1 VAAELEFCLLGSL
14 VVRRGAVP
22 VAVPRGKQR
31 VILAMLLLNAGRVV
45 RLDELTETLW
55 DGGPP
60 PSGPVAVQN
69 HVMRLRNALGE
80 AGRDRIVTAP
90 PGYLIRVEAAEL
102 DVSCFEA
109 LLGAARGAAR
119 DRLWDQAAA
128 KAREALRLWRGEPLA
143 DVGSEVLTAREA
155 PRLAELRLQALQI
168 RIDAELHLGRHGEV
182 IAELQQ
188 LVGAYPLRERLY
200 GQLMLALYRDSRQGE
215 ALAAY
220 QQARRALVDELGTEP
235 GPDLRQL
242 HQQILDADPALIIPA
257 PLAAGSAASVV
268 PRELPAAVGNFT
280 GRTDELEML
289 TSLIDGSGEEVPG
302 TVVISAIGGTAGV
315 GKTALAVHWA
325 HQVADR
331 FPDGQL
337 YVNLRGYDAAQPVPA
352 GDALARFLRGLGVP
366 GQEIPPEED
375 ERAARYRSLLSGK
388 RILVVL
394 DNARD
399 VEQVRPLL
407 PASSGCT
414 VLVTSRDSLTG
425 LVARDGATRLDLD
438 LLPSADAV
446 RLLRALIG
454 PRADTDPEATA
465 ALAAQCCRLPL
476 ALRVAAELS
485 AARPAV
491 ALADLA
497 EELADQRR
505 RLDLLDGGGDP
516 AIAVRAVFSWSYRHL
531 DADTGRTFRLAGLHP
546 GPDLEPYAAAALT
559 GTTVAQAGR
568 LLDRLARAHLIE
580 PARAGWYGMHD
591 LLRAYASEL
600 AVALDSEEERQSALT
615 RLFDYFLHTA
625 AAATA
630 MLYPGERHRQP
641 DMQPSATPLPPLAS
655 AAAAQSWL
663 DDERATLAAVAV
675 HAAEHGWPGHATSLA
690 AILFPYLNLGGHYP
704 EAVTVYAHAASA
716 AHRRGDDAAEAAA
729 LNALGTIDWRQARY
743 EQACDRLQQAQ
754 QMFRTAGDRV
764 GQARALGNLG
774 LTYVNQGHFQA
785 AVSAFGQVLSLFRQ
799 IADRSGEVRTLC
811 NLGIVE
817 ERIGLYHQ
825 AASHQEESISIAR
838 EIGAQDTEYLALL
851 NLGVVRLRQG
861 RCTQASD
868 DLRRALAMFREAG
881 YRPYEAV
888 TLTRIGDVC
897 LRQGSPHEAVGY
909 LQKGLSL
916 FREIGDRSG
925 EADALNSLGE
935 VLIATSRFNEA
946 HARHTAALDLADPI
960 GDKYEQARAHNG
972 LGHACH
978 ASGQRDQGRRHW
990 HTALELYTSL
1000 GVPEADGV
1008 RVQLV
1013 QGDQNTSPGRGS
1025 PQPPR
1030 C

>member
-1 VAAELEFCLLGSL
+1 MAAEFEFCLLGPL
-14 VVRRGAVP
+14 TVRRGT
-22 VAVPRGKQR
+22 VAVTVPPGKQR
-31 VILAMLLLNAGRVV
+31 VILATLLLNAGRIVH
-45 RLDELTETLW
+45 LEELTETLW
-55 DGGPP
+55 VSGPP

-69 HVMRLRNALGE
+69 HVMRLRNTLGD
-80 AGRDRIVTAP
+80 AGRGRIITQP
-90 PGYLIRVEAAEL
+90 PGYLIRVETGEL
-102 DVSCFEA
+102 DTSRFEA
-109 LLGAARGAAR
+109 LLKAARGAAR
-119 DRLWDQAAA
+119 DRSWDQAATH
-128 KAREALRLWRGEPLA
+128 AREALRLWRGEPLA
-143 DVGSEVLTAREA
+143 DVDSEVLTAREA
-155 PRLAELRLQALQI
+155 PRLAELRLQTLEI
-168 RIDAELHLGRHGEV
+168 RIDADLHLGRHAEV

-188 LVGAYPLRERLY
+188 LVGASPLRERLH
-200 GQLMLALYRDSRQGE
+200 GQLMLALYRDSRQAE

-220 QQARRALVDELGTEP
+220 QRARRALVEELGAEP

-242 HQQILDADPALIIPA
+242 HQQILDAGAALNIPTPAA
-257 PLAAGSAASVV
+257 SGSATSAM
-268 PRELPAAVGNFT
+268 PRELPAAVSDFT
-280 GRTDELEML
+280 GRTDELKML
-289 TSLIDGSGEEVPG
+289 ASLIAESGDPG
-302 TVVISAIGGTAGV
+302 TVVIFAIAGTAGV

-337 YVNLRGYDAAQPVPA
+337 YVNLRGYDAAQPMPA
-352 GDALARFLRGLGVP
+352 GDALARFLRALGVP
-366 GQEIPPEED
+366 GQEIPPEDD

-388 RILVVL
+388 RVLVVL
-394 DNARD
+394 DNASD

-407 PASSGCT
+407 PGSSGCM
-414 VLVTSRDSLTG
+414 VVVTSRDSQTG
-425 LVARDGATRLDLD
+425 LVARDGAARLDLD

-454 PRADTDPEATA
+454 PRSDADPDATA
-465 ALAAQCCRLPL
+465 ALAVQCGRLPL

-497 EELADQRR
+497 GELADQRR

-516 AIAVRAVFSWSYRHL
+516 GIAVRAVFSWSYRHL
-531 DADTGRTFRLAGLHP
+531 DAEAARMFRLAGLHP

-559 GTTVAQAGR
+559 GTTVAQAR
-568 LLDRLARAHLIE
+568 QVLDRLARAHLFE
-580 PARAGWYGMHD
+580 PARPGWYGMHD
-591 LLRAYASEL
+591 LLRTYASEL

-625 AAATA
+625 AAASD
-630 MLYPGERHRQP
+630 MLYPGERHRHP
-641 DMQPSATPLPPLAS
+641 HMHPSATPSPPLAS
-655 AAAAQSWL
+655 AAGAQSWL

-675 HAAEHGWPGHATSLA
+675 HAADRGWPGHATSLA

-743 EQACDRLQQAQ
+743 EQACDRLQQAL

-774 LTYVNQGHFQA
+774 LTYVNQGHFQE
-785 AVSAFGQVLSLFRQ
+785 AVSAFGQVLNLFRQ

-825 AASHQEESISIAR
+825 AASHQEESIIVAR

-851 NLGVVRLRQG
+851 NLGVVRMRQG

-868 DLRRALAMFREAG
+868 DLGRALAMFREVG

-888 TLTRIGDVC
+888 ALTRIGDVC
-897 LRQGSPHEAVGY
+897 LRQGSPHDAVGY

-935 VLIATSRFNEA
+935 VLIATGQFNEA
-946 HARHTAALDLADPI
+946 HTRHAAALDLADPI
-960 GDKYEQARAHNG
+960 GDKYEQARAHDG

-978 ASGQRDQGRRHW
+978 ATGDRDQGRRHW
-990 HTALELYTSL
+990 QEALELYISL
-1000 GVPEADGV
+1000 GVPEADRV
-1008 RVQLV
+1008 RVQLI
-1013 QGDQNTSPGRGS
+1013 P
-1025 PQPPR
+1025 
-1030 C
+1030 

>member
-1 VAAELEFCLLGSL
+1 VAAEFEFCLLGPL
-14 VVRRGAVP
+14 AVRCGAVP
-22 VAVPRGKQR
+22 VTVPRGKQR

-45 RLDELTETLW
+45 RMEELAETLW
-55 DGGPP
+55 VSGPP

-69 HVMRLRNALGE
+69 HVMRLRNTLGD
-80 AGRDRIVTAP
+80 AGRGRIITQP
-90 PGYLIRVEAAEL
+90 PGYLIRVETGEL
-102 DVSCFEA
+102 DTSRFEG
-109 LLGAARGAAR
+109 LLKAARGEAR
-119 DRLWDQAAA
+119 DRSWRKAATH
-128 KAREALRLWRGEPLA
+128 AREALRLWRGEPLA
-143 DVGSEVLTAREA
+143 DVDSEVLTAREA
-155 PRLAELRLQALQI
+155 PRLAELRLQTLEI
-168 RIDAELHLGRHGEV
+168 RIDADLHLGRHAEV

-188 LVGAYPLRERLY
+188 LVGASPLRERLH
-200 GQLMLALYRDSRQGE
+200 GQLMLALYRDSRQAE

-220 QQARRALVDELGTEP
+220 QQARRALVEELGAEP
-235 GPDLRQL
+235 GPDLQQL
-242 HQQILDADPALIIPA
+242 HQQILDADAALNIPTG
-257 PLAAGSAASVV
+257 LATGSATSAV
-268 PRELPAAVGNFT
+268 PRELPATVSNFT

-289 TSLIDGSGEEVPG
+289 TSLIGESGEEAPG
-302 TVVISAIGGTAGV
+302 AVVISAIGGTAGV

-337 YVNLRGYDAAQPVPA
+337 YVNLRGYDAAQPMPA
-352 GDALARFLRGLGVP
+352 GDALARFLRALGVP

-407 PASSGCT
+407 PGSSGCT
-414 VLVTSRDSLTG
+414 VVVTSRDSQTG
-425 LVARDGATRLDLD
+425 LVARDGAIRLDLD

-454 PRADTDPEATA
+454 PRADADPDATA

-516 AIAVRAVFSWSYRHL
+516 GIAVRAVFSSSYRHL
-531 DADTGRTFRLAGLHP
+531 DAEGARMFRLVGLHP
-546 GPDLEPYAAAALT
+546 GPDFEPYAAAALT
-559 GTTVAQAGR
+559 GTTVAQAR
-568 LLDRLARAHLIE
+568 QVLDRLARAYLIE
-580 PARAGWYGMHD
+580 PARPGWYGMHD
-591 LLRAYASEL
+591 LLRTYASEL
-600 AVALDSEEERQSALT
+600 AVAVDSEEERQSALT
-615 RLFDYFLHTA
+615 RMFDYFLYTA
-625 AAATA
+625 AAAGD
-630 MLYPGERHRQP
+630 MLHPGERHRHP
-641 DMQPSATPLPPLAS
+641 RVPPSATSSPPLTS

-663 DDERATLAAVAV
+663 DDERAALAAVAM
-675 HAAEHGWPGHATSLA
+675 HCAERGWPGHATRLA
-690 AILFPYLNLGGHYP
+690 AILFRHLNLGGHYP
-704 EAVTVYAHAASA
+704 EAVTVYTHVASA
-716 AHRRGDDAAEAAA
+716 AHRSGDDAAEAAA
-729 LNALGTIDWRQARY
+729 LNALGIIDWRQARY
-743 EQACDRLQQAQ
+743 EQASDRLQQAL
-754 QMFRTAGDRV
+754 QMFRAAGDRV
-764 GQARALGNLG
+764 GQAGALGNLG
-774 LTYVNQGHFQA
+774 LIYVNQGHFQE
-785 AVSAFGQVLSLFRQ
+785 AVNAFGEVLNLFRQ
-799 IADRSGEVRTLC
+799 ISDRPGEVRTLC

-825 AASHQEESISIAR
+825 AACHQEQSIIIAR

-851 NLGVVRLRQG
+851 NLGTVRLRQG
-861 RCTQASD
+861 RWTEASD
-868 DLRRALAMFREAG
+868 DLRRALALCREAS

-888 TLTRIGDVC
+888 ALTRIGDVC
-897 LRQGSPHEAVGY
+897 LRQGSPHDAVGY

-916 FREIGDRSG
+916 FQEIGDRSG

-935 VLIATSRFNEA
+935 VLIATGQFNEA
-946 HARHTAALDLADPI
+946 HTRHAAALDIADPI

-978 ASGQRDQGRRHW
+978 ATGERDQGRRHW
-990 HTALELYTSL
+990 QEALKLYTML
-1000 GVPEADGV
+1000 GVPEAHLV
-1008 RVQLV
+1008 RVQLIP
-1013 QGDQNTSPGRGS
+1013 GDLATALMQRHRGS
-1025 PQPPR
+1025 LA
-1030 C
+1030 